1 MGVYNNNKDGTRS
14 TLANTIQVVDAPMEQ
29 FISRGE
35 FSAVTPNDVSAQNK
49 LVAENEVTKAV
60 DTMPT
65 ASADLVGTIVQYVGT
80 TTANYTNGYFYKCV
94 SDGAVTPTYSWVE
107 VISGG
112 GSGSSTLSGLTD
124 VDLSSPTNEQV
135 LTYDATSSKWV
146 NALTKKEIVQIAE
159 GELPQPPHIEDKIY
173 EVHGEPETESYVLEF
188 PSATATIVEIE
199 NYFYDFNFMP
209 IPTYNSN
216 LYWVVSLEPYTKMT
230 FIKDGV
236 TAVLEAIEY
245 SSDDNNY
252 KLYYHTDDIADNM
265 TLQPSAQLTVQTTY
279 TYVEYF
285 LGDSVSQTMCLI
297 PDGKQMRGLINSLKL
312 ENLFNVNSI
321 LPLQDNDVLA
331 FDFATN
337 RWKNSSAFAT
347 KSEVQAKQDIVQ
359 YSELPTP
366 SATLEGKV
374 LQYIGDGTP
383 SKSVV
388 TVIDDGGNKS
398 STTTGILSYLQNKN
412 IPLNIGV
419 NTYQIGSN
427 NKYYSLAELQA
438 LEEQGSEIIMRGGTD
453 SSFSTDSATVEA
465 FTQDAEAVK
474 TYAETNGFNTKLR
487 IYPQGIRV
495 YGGTDVNEKIGVL
508 NDLGVEMAFNLESN
522 VEMYDMS
529 HSHPGYEEWYEYA
542 NGHDAGLGI
551 ANVAPFVTMPNGY
564 GKNLML
570 NRAEM
575 THAKLKDA
583 QRVADINTMIQAHR
597 YVVLFGHSYQ
607 DEWTTAGD
615 DGKTTTEL
623 FESFIDNLTE
633 TYGDEILWLTPTQA
647 WNYFNSLPKTGHFYK
662 CVAEN
667 NTYTWQEIPSVS
679 EVTVTPTLST
689 GTKIGSINVDGNETD
704 LFAPNGSGGATS
716 LSGLSDVQLSQS
728 VDDGQALRYNA
739 TSQKWENQ
747 PIARFIEHIE
757 TAVTEYALTP
767 DTTYMF
773 SSPLSELDVSFER
786 GYEYFVNEYHFIFIS
801 GLTPTELSLPVEVI
815 TPDDFSVEANKIYE
829 ISIMSSLLL
838 YNSWTLPQIEVE
850 P

>member
-29 FISRGE
+29 FVSRGE
-35 FSAVTPNDVSAQNK
+35 FSAVTPNDVSADNK

-60 DTMPT
+60 STMPT

-94 SDGAVTPTYSWVE
+94 SDGESTPTYSWEQTDVQP
-107 VISGG
+107 SG
-112 GSGSSTLSGLTD
+112 GSGGEKEIVHVTELPTEIEDKIYEIFYGVDTRSDTIELPDNSQGIRSIEDYFNSKGYYETKEDSALKWGISWSPYHVETFVKDNKTCVLDEIYYLFDTQVYGIRYSDDTDQHWMEVPPSTTLATQVKDTHVEYYLGDSTTHSLVWIEDTYYLERRIDSLRVENLLNVNVADSTLQNND
-124 VDLSSPTNEQV
+124 V
-135 LTYDATSSKWV
+135 LTYDAT
-146 NALTKKEIVQIAE
+146 
-159 GELPQPPHIEDKIY
+159 
-173 EVHGEPETESYVLEF
+173 
-188 PSATATIVEIE
+188 
-199 NYFYDFNFMP
+199 
-209 IPTYNSN
+209 
-216 LYWVVSLEPYTKMT
+216 
-230 FIKDGV
+230 
-236 TAVLEAIEY
+236 
-245 SSDDNNY
+245 
-252 KLYYHTDDIADNM
+252 
-265 TLQPSAQLTVQTTY
+265 
-279 TYVEYF
+279 
-285 LGDSVSQTMCLI
+285 
-297 PDGKQMRGLINSLKL
+297 
-312 ENLFNVNSI
+312 
-321 LPLQDNDVLA
+321 
-331 FDFATN
+331 TN

-347 KSEVQAKQDIVQ
+347 KSEIQAKQDVVQ
-359 YSELPTP
+359 FSTLPTP
-366 SATLEGKV
+366 SASLEGKV

-383 SKSVV
+383 SKAVV

-419 NTYQIGSN
+419 NTYQIGSS

-453 SSFSTDSATVEA
+453 SSFSTDAATVEA

-495 YGGTDVNEKIGVL
+495 YGGTDVDEKIGVL
-508 NDLGVEMAFNLESN
+508 NDLGVEMAFNLECN

-529 HSHPGYEEWYEYA
+529 HSHPGYEEWYDYA

-564 GKNLML
+564 SKGLML

-575 THAKLKDA
+575 THAKLKDT

-607 DEWTTAGD
+607 SEWTTAGD

-679 EVTVTPTLST
+679 EVTVTPALST
-689 GTKIGSINVDGNETD
+689 GTKIGSISVDGNETD
-704 LFAPNGSGGATS
+704 LFAPSGSGGATS
-716 LSGLSDVQLSQS
+716 LSGLSDVELE
-728 VDDGQALRYNA
+728 DITNGQALRYIAELN
-739 TSQKWENQ
+739 KWENT
-747 PIARFIEHIE
+747 PISQFRQVIQS
-757 TAVTEYALTP
+757 AVTEYALSP
-767 DTTYMF
+767 DTTYIF
-773 SSPLSELDVSFER
+773 STPLAELDVSIAS
-786 GYEYFVNEYHFIFIS
+786 GYENFINEYHFIFIS
-801 GLTPTELSLPVEVI
+801 GSTPTELSLPVEVI
-815 TPDDFSVEANKIYE
+815 VPDDFSIEANKVYE
-829 ISIMSSLLL
+829 INIMNDLLL
-838 YNSWTLPQIEVE
+838 YSSWTMPEQEE
-850 P
+850 PEQN

>member
-29 FISRGE
+29 FLSRGE
-35 FSAVTPNDVSAQNK
+35 FSAVTPNDVSADNK

-60 DTMPT
+60 DVMPT

-80 TTANYTNGYFYKCV
+80 TTVNYTNGYFYKCV
-94 SDGAVTPTYSWVE
+94 SDGAITPTYSWVE

-112 GSGSSTLSGLTD
+112 GGSTVTYTQTLQSGTKIGEITIDGTKTNIFAPSGG
-124 VDLSSPTNEQV
+124 SGGE
-135 LTYDATSSKWV
+135 
-146 NALTKKEIVQIAE
+146 KEIVQIAE
-159 GELPQPPHIEDKIY
+159 EDYPEPPNIEDKIY
-173 EVHGEPETESYVLEF
+173 EVHGETETYSDVLNF
-188 PSATATIVEIE
+188 PSATATIREIE
-199 NYFYDFNFMP
+199 NYFADCNFMP
-209 IPTYNSN
+209 MLADSDSA
-216 LYWVVSLEPYTKMT
+216 LVWVVTFEPYIKVT

-236 TAVLEAIEY
+236 TAVLESIVY
-245 SSDDNNY
+245 SSDNNNY
-252 KLYYHTDDIADNM
+252 KLYYLTDDIADNM
-265 TLQPSAQLTVQTTY
+265 TVQPATQLAVQTTT
-279 TYVEYF
+279 TYIDYC
-285 LGDSVSQTMCLI
+285 LGDSVSQTMCII
-297 PDGKQMRGLINSLKL
+297 PDDRAIRDRINALKL
-312 ENLFNVNSI
+312 ENLFNVNI
-321 LPLQDNDVLA
+321 IDPLQDNDVLA
-331 FDFATN
+331 YDFATN

-347 KSEVQAKQDIVQ
+347 KSEVQTKQDVVQ

-366 SATLEGKV
+366 SATLAGKV

-383 SKSVV
+383 SKAVI

-419 NTYQIGSN
+419 NTYQIGYN
-427 NKYYSLAELQA
+427 NKYYTLAELQA

-474 TYAETNGFNTKLR
+474 TYAETNGFNPKLR

-495 YGGTDVNEKIGVL
+495 YGGTDVDEKIGVL
-508 NDLGVEMAFNLESN
+508 NDLGVEMAFNLECN

-529 HSHPGYEEWYEYA
+529 HSHPGYEEWYDYA

-575 THAKLKDA
+575 THAKLKDT

-607 DEWTTAGD
+607 SEWTTAGD

-689 GTKIGSINVDGNETD
+689 GTKIGSISVDGSETD
-704 LFAPNGSGGATS
+704 LFAPSGSGGAS
-716 LSGLSDVQLSQS
+716 ALSQLSDVNIQTPSESQL
-728 VDDGQALRYNA
+728 LNYNS
-739 TSQKWENQ
+739 TSGKWVNVPNAE
-747 PIARFIEHIE
+747 RVEYVT
-757 TAVTEYALTP
+757 TAVTEYTIEPDKFYIFGSLT
-767 DTTYMF
+767 
-773 SSPLSELDVSFER
+773 ELDLTLQSPTYS
-786 GYEYFVNEYHFIFIS
+786 GAEYWPEWRLLFLS
-801 GLTPTELSLPVEVI
+801 GTTPTELLLPDTLI
-815 TPDDFSVEANKIYE
+815 LPDNFSIEANRIYE
-829 ISIMSSLLL
+829 ISIMGRLLL
-838 YNSWTLPQIEVE
+838 YMSWTSP
-850 P
+850 